1 VLASLQEDPGFLRM
15 ELFRLGGVPVTP
27 ASLAQGLALLVLVWI
42 ASGLTRRLLRDRV
55 LKSTALDVGARE
67 AIARISGYV
76 VLVLGV
82 GVVLST
88 AGLDLSS
95 LAVLGGALGIGI
107 GFGLQNIV
115 NNFVSGLI
123 ILFERPITI
132 GQRVEVGGTTG
143 VVQRIGARS
152 TTIVTNDRITHI
164 IPNSEFVSKP
174 VINWSHGG
182 DLMMR
187 IAVTVRVAH
196 GSDPR
201 AVERLLLEVAAAN
214 RDVSRDPPP
223 DVLLDGFGNE
233 SIDFRLRVFSETL
246 SGTPAVLRSQ
256 LNFAIW
262 DALERAGIR
271 AAFHSRDMSIRGPVR
286 VELGRADGPAP
297 GDAAP
302 ADERPADEAARPPDD
317 RPRVSPR

>member
-1 VLASLQEDPGFLRM
+1 VL
-15 ELFRLGGVPVTP
+15 
-27 ASLAQGLALLVLVWI
+27 I
-42 ASGLTRRLLRDRV
+42 
-55 LKSTALDVGARE
+55 
-67 AIARISGYV
+67 
-76 VLVLGV
+76 LGV

-88 AGLDLSS
+88 AGLNLSS

-143 VVQRIGARS
+143 VVTRIGARS

-164 IPNSEFVSKP
+164 IPNAEFVSKP

-182 DLMMR
+182 DKLMR

-196 GSDPR
+196 GTDPR
-201 AVERLLLEVAAAN
+201 AVEKLLLEVAAADK
-214 RDVSRDPPP
+214 DVSREPAP
-223 DVLLDGFGNE
+223 DVILDGFGNE
-233 SIDFRLRVFSETL
+233 SIDFRLRVFSETM
-246 SGTPAVLRSQ
+246 SGTPAVLRSH

-262 DALERAGIR
+262 DALEKAGIE
-271 AAFHSRDMSIRGPVR
+271 AAFHSRDLSIRGPVR
-286 VELGRADGPAP
+286 VELGRGDSAEQVDADAP
-297 GDAAP
+297 P
-302 ADERPADEAARPPDD
+302 RDER
-317 RPRVSPR
+317 RPR